1 MLIAI
6 IAVISCIVITIGVGI
21 FFLVKFIIHFKE
33 SKIRNKNIIR
43 FAVTVILT
51 VVLGGV
57 NTFLII
63 KYSLDKVKT
72 GLDNSS
78 LPVISEDT
86 YKPISE
92 IPNAVILGRMETNFM
107 INVSGDQK
115 TARQQIERMAY
126 IELLKAAEEKYG
138 DSGKIDIVDITW
150 VFINTDSKIIVTEPV
165 EYFAMG
171 KVIKYGSAQ

>member
-6 IAVISCIVITIGVGI
+6 IAVISCILITIGFGV
-21 FFLVKFIIHFKE
+21 FFLIKFIIHFKE
-33 SKIRNKNIIR
+33 GEVRNKNIIR

-51 VVLGGV
+51 VILGGA

-63 KYSLDKVKT
+63 KYSMNKLKT
-72 GLDNSS
+72 GIDNSS
-78 LPVISEDT
+78 LPVTSEST

-92 IPNAVILGRMETNFM
+92 IQNAVILGRIETNFK

-115 TARQQIERMAY
+115 TARRQIDRMAY
-126 IELLKAAEEKYG
+126 IELLKAAEGKYG
-138 DSGKIDIVDITW
+138 GGDDIDIVDITW
-150 VFINTDSKIIVTEPV
+150 VFTKTDSIIIVTEPV
-165 EYFAMG
+165 EYSAMG